1 MDLIYHITALDWWNK
16 FSKEDHYRSPTLSEE
31 GFIHC
36 SKLHQ
41 VDGVLKRY
49 YTNEKDLVLLYIDS
63 ALLTSPSK
71 FELGTNQE
79 FFPHVYGVINRSAI
93 VKIEEIS
100 S

>member
-49 YTNEKDLVLLYIDS
+49 YTNEKDLLLLHINPSD
-63 ALLTSPSK
+63 LTSPLK
-71 FELGTNQE
+71 FELTTNGE
-79 FFPHVYGVINRSAI
+79 VFPHVHGTINKSAI
-93 VKIEEIS
+93 VRVESI
-100 S
+100 

>member
-49 YTNEKDLVLLYIDS
+49 YTNEKDLLLLHINPSD
-63 ALLTSPSK
+63 LTSPLK
-71 FELGTNQE
+71 FELPTNGE
-79 FFPHVYGVINRSAI
+79 VFPHVHGTINKSAI
-93 VKIEEIS
+93 VRVESI
-100 S
+100 